1 MSFDVFGDFEQR
13 GYLRNH
19 AGEKDMEAVK
29 RIEHAAFVDKVGPA
43 LDKLAAVQ
51 SVTYQDVLDLHKQ
64 LFESV
69 YPWAGKD
76 RAEIAPHLN
85 VSKGGYDRMFAFP
98 QDVRRATEYALN
110 FGNDPHYMRQHP
122 GAVMGELAHAHPF
135 LDGNGR
141 ALTTVHT
148 VLADRAGISIK
159 WDEIDKATYLAA
171 LTKEIH
177 LPGDGH
183 LDRLLAAH
191 IGPPLSRQS
200 QVAALVGLKSLGP
213 GSALADEPSEIA
225 RHSQRL

>member
-1 MSFDVFGDFEQR
+1 MSFDVFGDFEER

-19 AGEKDMEAVK
+19 AAEKDIEAVK
-29 RIEHAAFVDKVGPA
+29 RIEHAAFVQNVGPA
-43 LDKLAAVQ
+43 LDKLATVQ
-51 SVTYQDVLDLHKQ
+51 PVTYQAVLDVHKQ

-76 RAEIAPHLN
+76 RAEVAPHVN
-85 VSKGGYDRMFAFP
+85 IAKGGYDRMFAFP
-98 QDVRRATEYALN
+98 QDVRRAAEYALK
-110 FGNDPHYMRQHP
+110 FGNDPAYMRQHP

-141 ALTTVHT
+141 ALMTVHT

-159 WDEIDKATYLAA
+159 WDEIDKASYLTA

-177 LPGDGH
+177 LPGDGE

-191 IGPPLSRQS
+191 IGPPISRQS
-200 QVAALVGLKSLGP
+200 QVASLVGLKSLGP
-213 GSALADEPSEIA
+213 GSALADEPSDVA